1 MSVPER
7 YYTPTGVEI
16 NRSKL
21 VQDMITNYKNTVG
34 GLADFTEGTEV
45 RNLLES
51 INLTLFKLEFY
62 TNLNLRESFVVYA
75 NGGYLDLH
83 GLERNITRKPGLQSA
98 GFVTVNIP
106 EAVATDT
113 VISEDLVFFN
123 PETNLEYA
131 VYLPLNQL
139 GMDYEYKILAGDTS
153 VTIPVFCTTVGSI
166 GDCERLKVTG
176 FTETPTVTGLT
187 VYNNEAITGGTDSE
201 TDEDYRSRILANES
215 NNSFGSKNWY
225 INLLN
230 QVDGVHDSV
239 VEYAGDN
246 VCCYLN
252 GDTKPLSAS
261 ILTEAEALLN
271 TSSNHTLGHSFKFYE
286 PDYNLIN
293 IRLTLNCEDTLT
305 ETSIKNRLNVLF
317 NGGVNLGMTFPG
329 YRMGETV
336 NEFDLISSIQ
346 SVDGVTSC
354 IPELMDTN
362 GEYNRFSS
370 IINQYN
376 EVVYLNNVEVV
387 FRED

>member
-1 MSVPER
+1 MSVPDK

-21 VQDMITNYKNTVG
+21 VQDMISNYKSNVG
-34 GLADFTEGTEV
+34 SLTDFTEGTEV

-51 INLTLFKLEFY
+51 IVLTLFKLEFY

-75 NGGYLDLH
+75 DGGYLDLH
-83 GLERNITRKPGLQSA
+83 GLERNITRKAGLQSS
-98 GFVTVNIP
+98 GFVTVSIP
-106 EAVATDT
+106 EAVVTDT
-113 VISEDLVFFN
+113 VISEDLLFYN

-131 VYLPLNQL
+131 IYLPLNQL

-153 VTIPVFCTTVGSI
+153 ITIPVFCTTVGSI
-166 GDCERLKVTG
+166 GDCDRLKVTG
-176 FTETPTVTGLT
+176 FTETPIIDGLT
-187 VYNNEAITGGTDSE
+187 VYNNEAISGGTDSE
-201 TDEDYRSRILANES
+201 SDDDYRSRILANET

-230 QVDGVHDSV
+230 SIDGVHDSV
-239 VEYAGDN
+239 VEYAEDN
-246 VCCYLN
+246 VRCYLN
-252 GDTKPLSAS
+252 GNSKPLSAS

-271 TSSNHTLGHSFKFYE
+271 TDSNHTLGHSFKFFE

-293 IRLTLNCEDTLT
+293 LRVTLNCNDTLT
-305 ETSIKNRLNVLF
+305 ETTVKNRLNVLF
-317 NGGVNLGMTFPG
+317 NGGTNLGMTFVG

-336 NEFDLISSIQ
+336 NEFDLISAVQ

-354 IPELMDTN
+354 VPELMDTN

-370 IINQYN
+370 IINQFN
-376 EVVYLNNVEVV
+376 EVVYLNNVEIV
-387 FRED
+387 FR